1 MNASTHEHIDVAII
15 GTGFSGLGMAIKLKQ
30 AGNDNFVVLE
40 AAADLGGTWRDNHY
54 PGCACDVQSHLYSFS
69 FEPNPNWS
77 RMFAPQPEIWAY
89 LRHCAEKYQITP
101 HIRYNATVAACEWKA
116 VAQAWQ
122 VHTTDGKKLFARVLI
137 SGIGGLS
144 RANIPNIKGLDK
156 FQGKAFHSQQW
167 DHAYPLM
174 GKRVAV
180 IGTGASAIQFVPKI
194 APEVTE
200 LKLFQRTP
208 PWIIAKPDRKIT
220 WPERVL
226 FKRLPATQ
234 LALRNAI
241 YWQLE
246 SRAVGFVINPR
257 LMKLAERWA
266 RGHIRK
272 QVSNRALRK
281 KVTPDY
287 TIGCK
292 RILISDDY
300 YPALGRDNVDLVTD
314 GIREIKANNIV
325 TADGTEYQVDAIIF
339 GTGFTATD
347 PLGPLQI
354 TGRDGVDLR
363 EEFART
369 GTEAY
374 LGTTVAGFPNLF
386 MLTGPNTGLG
396 HNSMVYMI
404 ESQIAYVM
412 DALKSM
418 RRKNLAAL
426 EVRRG
431 IQDKFNAKLQAG
443 SKHSV
448 WKAGGCQSWYLD
460 ASGKNVTLWPGF
472 TWQFRRQTAHFKLGE
487 YRLTQRVQTPTQA
500 QASAAA

>member
-1 MNASTHEHIDVAII
+1 MNANTHEHIDVAII

-30 AGNDNFVVLE
+30 SGNNDFVVLE
-40 AAADLGGTWRDNHY
+40 AASDLGGTWRDNHY

-89 LRHCAEKYQITP
+89 LRHCAKKYQITS
-101 HIRYNATVAACEWKA
+101 HIRYNARVDGAQWDET
-116 VAQAWQ
+116 AQAW
-122 VHTTDGKKLFARVLI
+122 HIRTADGKTLSARVLV

-144 RANIPNIKGLDK
+144 RANTPDIKGLEK
-156 FQGKAFHSQQW
+156 FNGEVFHSQQW
-167 DHAYPLM
+167 HHDYPLA
-174 GKRVAV
+174 GKKVAV

-194 APEVTE
+194 APEVAE

-208 PWIIAKPDRKIT
+208 PWIIAKPDRAIT
-220 WPERVL
+220 WAEHTL
-226 FKRLPATQ
+226 FKRLPAAQ

-266 RGHIRK
+266 RSHIRK
-272 QVSNRALRK
+272 QVSDPALRK

-314 GIREIKANNIV
+314 GIREIKANSIV
-325 TADGTEYQVDAIIF
+325 TADGAEHQVDAIIF
-339 GTGFTATD
+339 GTGFAATD

-354 TGRDGVDLR
+354 TGSDGVDLR
-363 EEFART
+363 EEFMRT

-396 HNSMVYMI
+396 HNSMVFMI
-404 ESQIAYVM
+404 ESQVAYVM
-412 DALKSM
+412 DALKTM
-418 RRKNLAAL
+418 QKKDLAAI

-431 IQDKFNAKLQAG
+431 IQEKYNAKLQSG
-443 SKHSV
+443 STNSV

-472 TWQFRRQTAHFKLGE
+472 TWQFRRQTACFKPGE
-487 YRLTQRVQTPTQA
+487 YRLTQRVQTPAHA
-500 QASAAA
+500 QASAA